1 MEISLSYWYCKT
13 HEDRDH
19 PFSVFLSALALSMI
33 LAPYSKHSSFF
44 VWGFARVIV
53 MVFLSLSLF
62 FFFLTLIQIIRRG
75 CSWTGKKRRVNLAL
89 FCARR
94 EKNLT
99 TDFFFYK
106 YKVKEKPQAH
116 YCNNHLWSGLP
127 QWLSGRVSL
136 HCRRHR
142 RGKLSPWVRNIPWK
156 RNWQP
161 TPVFLSGKSQG
172 QRSLMGYS
180 PWGQR
185 ESNTTEHTCNHAFV
199 VYARH
204 CVRGF
209 IYLHVFFHLIFV
221 QSLESY
227 NYMYRFH
234 HFADEGSDVSER

>member
-1 MEISLSYWYCKT
+1 M
-13 HEDRDH
+13 
-19 PFSVFLSALALSMI
+19 
-33 LAPYSKHSSFF
+33 
-44 VWGFARVIV
+44 
-53 MVFLSLSLF
+53 
-62 FFFLTLIQIIRRG
+62 TLIQIIRRG
-75 CSWTGKKRRVNLAL
+75 CSRTGKKRRVNFAL

-94 EKNLT
+94 QKNLT
-99 TDFFFYK
+99 ADFFYK

-127 QWLSGRVSL
+127 QWLSGRVCL
-136 HCRRHR
+136 RCRRHR
-142 RGKLSPWVRNIPWK
+142 RGKLNPWVRNIPWK
-156 RNWQP
+156 RDWQP

-180 PWGQR
+180 LWGQR
-185 ESNTTEHTCNHAFV
+185 ESNTTEHACNHTFV

-227 NYMYRFH
+227 NYMYHFH